1 MLSVRHQRGDLRCD
15 LTLSCFGRTARRR
28 MPNNN
33 LVTVEVEYVFGDLL
47 TRDVPGI
54 EDALWHLLE
63 RSRVLLN
70 DRCPVNVMW
79 KAASS
84 DRDALVCV

>member
-1 MLSVRHQRGDLRCD
+1 MRLDTFLFWSHRSQ
-15 LTLSCFGRTARRR
+15 AYA
-28 MPNNN
+28 NNN
-33 LVTVEVEYVFGDLL
+33 LVTVEVEYVPGDLL

>member
-1 MLSVRHQRGDLRCD
+1 MAERCRKGDPVAAAP
-15 LTLSCFGRTARRR
+15 SSQAYA
-28 MPNNN
+28 NNN
-33 LVTVEVEYVFGDLL
+33 LVTVEVEYVPGDLL

-84 DRDALVCV
+84 DRNSLVCV